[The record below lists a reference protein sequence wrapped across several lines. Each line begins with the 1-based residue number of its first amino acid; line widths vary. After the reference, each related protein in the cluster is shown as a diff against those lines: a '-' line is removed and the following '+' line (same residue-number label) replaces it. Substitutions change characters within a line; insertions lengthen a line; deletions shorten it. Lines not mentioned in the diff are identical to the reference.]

1 VEAVVAAPCP
11 VVGGLGRGE
20 GCGDRGGRRTSRSRG
35 RGGCS
40 RHAAAGCGERGALAA
55 GLLPGA
61 LALPVGGLLAGVG
74 AEAALAARV
83 VGLGEAVAA
92 GWAVAVD
99 DVHVHRRSP
108 LLRSGVVQQLVGAA
122 AAAAA
127 HGHDLGRGDGRAA
140 GPLAIYRKLGLI
152 R

>member
-1 VEAVVAAPCP
+1 MRRRGAASAV
-11 VVGGLGRGE
+11 
-20 GCGDRGGRRTSRSRG
+20 
-35 RGGCS
+35 
-40 RHAAAGCGERGALAA
+40 ALAA

-61 LALPVGGLLAGVG
+61 LALPVAGLLAGVG